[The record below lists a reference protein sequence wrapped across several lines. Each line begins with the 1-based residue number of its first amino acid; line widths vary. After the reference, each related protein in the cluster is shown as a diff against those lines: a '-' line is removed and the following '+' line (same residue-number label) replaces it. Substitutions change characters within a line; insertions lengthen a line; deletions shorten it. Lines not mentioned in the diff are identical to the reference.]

1 MVENIEA
8 KGGEISDCTH
18 HWIIEPQGVSTSPG
32 KCKKCNLTRDDFANS
47 LELAIEGTIKSG
59 KVLSRYDS
67 FGGGRLLP
75 TPDSDI

>member
-8 KGGEISDCTH
+8 KGNEMKACVH
-18 HWIIEPQGVSTSPG
+18 HWIIETSSGTVSPG
-32 KCKKCNLTRDDFANS
+32 KCKHCNITKDDFANS
-47 LELAIEGTIKSG
+47 LELAIEGTINAG
-59 KVLSRYDS
+59 KLLNRYDS